1 LMNVKKHAGAQ
12 QVMVSLAREEG
23 WVQLSVKDD
32 GMGFSPETESRRT
45 KGLGIVAME
54 ERIHMVAG
62 ELAVQSGKGRGAV
75 VVARAPYREREA

>member
-1 LMNVKKHAGAQ
+1 MNVKKHAGAQ

-32 GMGFSPETESRRT
+32 NGVQSRNRIASNQGT
-45 KGLGIVAME
+45 RIVAME

-62 ELAVQSGKGRGAV
+62 EWRFSQERARCCRSGSGTLSGA
-75 VVARAPYREREA
+75 